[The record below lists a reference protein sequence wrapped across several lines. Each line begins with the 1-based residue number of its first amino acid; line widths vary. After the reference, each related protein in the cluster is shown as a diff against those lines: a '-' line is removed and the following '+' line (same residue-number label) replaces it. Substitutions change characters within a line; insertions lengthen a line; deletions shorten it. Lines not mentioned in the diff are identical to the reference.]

1 MDWNIKVRKWTWH
14 SQYEWMNNLSGWNKN
29 KAWPGIEPWPLQWP
43 GTLNPLTSLVQSAW
57 LAQWI
62 AERCVRSS
70 QRSGFFFNRLGC
82 SFYCEDHVL
91 FHTNDITKQKQT
103 IEPFLKTSNTF
114 HLRLARQISSTDPLI
129 EWSVACYPGSWST
142 CRLVLDSSSNSPA
155 GHHTVHTQ

>member
-1 MDWNIKVRKWTWH
+1 MNEWQPKRLKKYLKIRVDREWNADLCNDR
-14 SQYEWMNNLSGWNKN
+14 E
-29 KAWPGIEPWPLQWP
+29 
-43 GTLNPLTSLVQSAW
+43 TLNPLTSLAQSAW

-82 SFYCEDHVL
+82 SFYCENHVL
-91 FHTNDITKQKQT
+91 FHTNNITKQKQT

-129 EWSVACYPGSWST
+129 EWSVACYPGPWST